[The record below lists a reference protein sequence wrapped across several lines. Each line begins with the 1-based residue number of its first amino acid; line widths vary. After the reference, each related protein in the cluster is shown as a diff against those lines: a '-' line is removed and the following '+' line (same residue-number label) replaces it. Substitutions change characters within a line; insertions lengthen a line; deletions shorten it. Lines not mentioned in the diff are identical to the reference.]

1 MRAVDGV
8 QMDPV
13 SHEFLW
19 IGPDDPQ
26 RRPIRRQTPYGL
38 RLLSMQIA
46 AAVQ

>member
-8 QMDPV
+8 QMNPV
-13 SHEFLW
+13 SHEFFG

-26 RRPIRRQTPYGL
+26 WRPVRRQTPYGL